1 MVCPAASGWW
11 NGSAEL
17 LGAGTVG
24 TPAWRGDRQFFMRR
38 TAEQEHAVL
47 LTVDPDG
54 TERVLVDPVA
64 IDASGSHHPGRVAA
78 VQGGPPARLPAL
90 RRWHR
95 GVGAARH
102 RRRDG
107 RSGRGPDR
115 PGPLLAGRL
124 AARRRGVLLRTPGA
138 RRAGA
143 RGRGAVPPAGL
154 AAPGRHRPR
163 DRRRGAGRRA
173 GHDQLL
179 RRHRV
184 DGRPVA
190 GRRRI
195 GRHRTAQRPVAGR
208 PVRRPARLA
217 DAAGRA
223 GGRGREHVAARR
235 PGRTGVRLH
244 GSGRAPRPAGG
255 DDT

>member
-1 MVCPAASGWW
+1 MPPDHGTLPRYSDGHDAPAPTPRPAGPTTPTPCTARVVSDPYRWLEDADEPGDRGVVARRRTRCSQAETARSARPRAAGASG
-11 NGSAEL
+11 SRQL

-64 IDASGSHHPGRVAA
+64 IDAVRRDHPGRVAA

-90 RRWHR
+90 RRRHR

-102 RRRDG
+102 RRRD
-107 RSGRGPDR
+107 RRAGRGPDR
-115 PGPLLAGRL
+115 PGPLLPGRL

-163 DRRRGAGRRA
+163 DRR
-173 GHDQLL
+173 
-179 RRHRV
+179 
-184 DGRPVA
+184 
-190 GRRRI
+190 
-195 GRHRTAQRPVAGR
+195 
-208 PVRRPARLA
+208 ARCSA
-217 DAAGRA
+217 
-223 GGRGREHVAARR
+223 
-235 PGRTGVRLH
+235 PGWT
-244 GSGRAPRPAGG
+244 
-255 DDT
+255 